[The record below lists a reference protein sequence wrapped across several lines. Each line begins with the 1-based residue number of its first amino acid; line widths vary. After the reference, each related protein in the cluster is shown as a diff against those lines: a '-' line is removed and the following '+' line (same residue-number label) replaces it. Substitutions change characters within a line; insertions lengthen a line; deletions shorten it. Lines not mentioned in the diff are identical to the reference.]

1 MKQRNIKAL
10 IIKIAFSAAFFF
22 IIFKSIPG
30 AELRLRLYQINF
42 LFFTLSL
49 LIIPVIIPANGL
61 KWKILIEQQGTSV
74 NFFYLLRIYF
84 IGYFFSNLLPS
95 NVGGDVIRALYLGR
109 HIDNKALAAVS
120 VFIERL
126 SGIFLLMVLTVVA
139 PLMKPSL
146 YLHVYIILPVTG
158 AFVFIIL
165 IICISKIRDP
175 FKVPIKLVRQTFI
188 YAHKHDNGKHGNL
201 ILNILKKLE
210 NYGEKVLIKTDT
222 FHKKLMEALAYLKND
237 KIILARVIILTLF
250 FYGMTWV
257 NIYVSFRA
265 FGVRPDFMAISAVTP
280 VAMLVAMVPVTML
293 GNLGFTEGVYVVFFS
308 LIGMDYSASLA
319 MSMLLRFKMLLMG
332 SVGMIFYLMHRGR

>member
-1 MKQRNIKAL
+1 MKLHNIKTI
-10 IIKIAFSAAFFF
+10 IIKVALSATFFF
-22 IIFKSIPG
+22 ILFESIPG
-30 AELRLRLYQINF
+30 AKFRIRLNQID
-42 LFFTLSL
+42 LFFLTLSL
-49 LIIPVIIPANGL
+49 LVIPAVIFTNCL
-61 KWKILIEQQGTSV
+61 KWKILVEQQGQPV

-95 NVGGDVIRALYLGR
+95 NVGGDVVRALYLGR
-109 HIDNKALAAVS
+109 HIKDKSLAAVS

-146 YLHVYIILPVTG
+146 YHHIYIILPAIG
-158 AFVFIIL
+158 AFIFIIL
-165 IICISKIRDP
+165 INRMGKMRNP
-175 FKVPIKLVRQTFI
+175 LKVPRRLARHIFLPV
-188 YAHKHDNGKHGNL
+188 HKHNNIKHGNF
-201 ILNILKKLE
+201 IINVFKKLE
-210 NYGEKVLIKTDT
+210 HYGEKAFLKTDA
-222 FHKKLMEALAYLKND
+222 FHKKLMQALTYLKND
-237 KIILARVIILTLF
+237 KLLLGRVVMLTFF

-265 FGVRPDFMAISAVTP
+265 FGVRPDFIAISAVTP

-319 MSMLLRFKMLLMG
+319 MSMLLRLKMLLMG
-332 SVGMIFYLMHRGR
+332 SVGMIFYLMHRRR